1 MSFLRAI
8 LALSRPWA
16 LPTIWSNCLAG
27 WWLGGGGNPGE
38 FAVVLVGATLLYLGG
53 VFLNDAFDADYDQ
66 QHRRTRPIPAGAL
79 SHDTVWR
86 WGLGGLVAGALL
98 LLWPGRATG
107 SIGLVL
113 ACCII
118 VYNAL
123 HRLLTF
129 SPALL
134 GFCRLLLYVLGA
146 SAAERG
152 VSGWAIWCG
161 LALAVYMTGL
171 GFFARWQRL
180 LGPKQCWPAFLL
192 AAPMLLALVMDV
204 DGYREPGLL
213 LCVVLGLWVLRS
225 LRSTCWSAERDLN
238 RTVSGLMAG
247 IVFADW
253 LAACPVGLLAGQDLN
268 GPRAVS
274 FMFIALFL
282 ATLGL
287 QRLTP
292 TR

>member
-1 MSFLRAI
+1 MSLLRAI

-16 LPTIWSNCLAG
+16 LPTVWSNCLAG

-38 FAVVLVGATLLYLGG
+38 FALVLAGATSLCLGG

-66 QHRRTRPIPAGAL
+66 QHRRTRPIPVGAF

-86 WGLGGLVAGALL
+86 WGLGALVAGALL
-98 LLWPGRATG
+98 LLWPGRVTG
-107 SIGLVL
+107 SLGLVL

-118 VYNAL
+118 LYNAL

-129 SPALL
+129 SPVLL
-134 GFCRLLLYVLGA
+134 GICRLLLYLLGA

-152 VSGWAIWCG
+152 VTGWAIWCG
-161 LALAVYMTGL
+161 LALAVYVTGL

-180 LGPKQCWPAFLL
+180 PGPAPYWPTFLL
-192 AAPMLLALVMDV
+192 AAPILLALVMDV
-204 DGYREPGLL
+204 DGFREPGLL
-213 LCVVLGLWVLRS
+213 LSAVLGLWTLRS
-225 LRSTCWSAERDLN
+225 LRPAFWSPERDLS
-238 RTVSGLMAG
+238 RTVSDLAAG

-253 LAACPVGLLAGQDLN
+253 LAACPVGLFAGQDLA

-274 FMFIALFL
+274 FIFLALFL
-282 ATLGL
+282 ATLGF